1 MRWPSVSLSGGG
13 VLVDGRSRAKSH
25 KLEGGEEL
33 EFEPPAP
40 RTSTL
45 EPQEMDLVDPVRG
58 RASARRRQA
67 GRASSCI
74 PAPGHARGTLVHGL
88 LAYDVEGGD
97 EPERP
102 GIVHRLDRDTSGLL
116 VVARSPEAHR
126 RLQELVQS
134 RELTR
139 EYLAL
144 VVGRPR
150 SRRGTIEA
158 PIGRDRHDA
167 LRQSLDTDTPRDAV
181 THFEVEQLL
190 PRHALL
196 RVTLETGRTHQIR
209 VHLAAID
216 LPVAG
221 DSVYGRPG
229 ELGLERQFLHAAR
242 LAFEHPMTGETID
255 VSSPLPADLER
266 RPGARV
272 RSARAARDPRRS
284 RQRAARLRAERRSRR
299 LRPGD
304 GSGAPARGR
313 QRARRGRRTA

>member
-1 MRWPSVSLSGGG
+1 VTRLRVPPESAGERLDRFLSQRPEIRSRAVAERLLSGGG
-13 VLVDGRSRAKSH
+13 VLVDGRARAKSH

-33 EFEPPAP
+33 EFEPPAAP
-40 RTSTL
+40 SSTL
-45 EPQEMDLVDPVRG
+45 EPQAMDLVIPYEDEHLLVVDKP
-58 RASARRRQA
+58 A
-67 GRASSCI
+67 GLVVH

-97 EPERP
+97 EPDRP

-150 SRRGTIEA
+150 SHRGTIEA
-158 PIGRDRHDA
+158 AIGRDRHDP
-167 LRQSLDTDTPRDAV
+167 LRHSLDTDTPRDAV
-181 THFEVEQLL
+181 TDFEVERLL

-196 RVTLETGRTHQIR
+196 RVSLQTGRTHQIR

-221 DSVYGRPG
+221 DPLYGRPG

-242 LAFEHPMTGETID
+242 LAFEHPLTGQRID
-255 VSSPLPADLER
+255 VTSPLPADLEE
-266 RPGARV
+266 ALE
-272 RSARAARDPRRS
+272 RAS
-284 RQRAARLRAERRSRR
+284 
-299 LRPGD
+299 
-304 GSGAPARGR
+304 
-313 QRARRGRRTA
+313 